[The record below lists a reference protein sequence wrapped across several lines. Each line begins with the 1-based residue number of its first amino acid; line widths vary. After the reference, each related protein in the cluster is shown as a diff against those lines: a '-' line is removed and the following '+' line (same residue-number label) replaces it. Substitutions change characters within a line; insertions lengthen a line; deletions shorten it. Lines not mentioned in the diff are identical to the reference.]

1 MLCVGTAKT
10 SFTKADRK
18 KEYRMKNDNSKDIV
32 YEISV
37 RDLQDV
43 SREILERP
51 LTKKEVALVSE
62 SVGDYIDWFQAI
74 EHAIHAHVDG

>member
-1 MLCVGTAKT
+1 
-10 SFTKADRK
+10 
-18 KEYRMKNDNSKDIV
+18 MKNDNTEEIV

-43 SREILERP
+43 SKKIIERP
-51 LTKKEVALVSE
+51 LTKQEVALVSE

-74 EHAIHAHVDG
+74 EHAIHAHVDR

>member
-10 SFTKADRK
+10 SFTNDDRK

-43 SREILERP
+43 SREILKRP

>member
-10 SFTKADRK
+10 FFTKADRERK
-18 KEYRMKNDNSKDIV
+18 HLMKNDNTEEIV

-43 SREILERP
+43 SKKIIERP
-51 LTKKEVALVSE
+51 LTKQEVALVSE

-74 EHAIHAHVDG
+74 EHAIHAHVDR

>member
-1 MLCVGTAKT
+1 
-10 SFTKADRK
+10 
-18 KEYRMKNDNSKDIV
+18 MKNDNSKDIV

-51 LTKKEVALVSE
+51 LTKNEVALVSE

>member
-1 MLCVGTAKT
+1 
-10 SFTKADRK
+10 
-18 KEYRMKNDNSKDIV
+18 MKNDNGKDIV
-32 YEISV
+32 YEISM

-51 LTKKEVALVSE
+51 LTKNEVALVSE

>member
-1 MLCVGTAKT
+1 
-10 SFTKADRK
+10 
-18 KEYRMKNDNSKDIV
+18 MKNDNTEEIV

-43 SREILERP
+43 SRKVLERP

-74 EHAIHAHVDG
+74 EHAIHAHVDR